1 MGVSRRLNAV
11 ESATFRLAPL
21 SKGGELDD
29 LSVASPMKSEH
40 VLNSARQNARL
51 RHKRAGLDLCMSEL
65 NLTLTAKPSTVS
77 TGVNW
82 TQNATILHRHH
93 HRRHRCRCRGRGRC
107 AKCTAFADAMV
118 FVVCKTGS
126 RRWMTA
132 PWNTSVSG
140 RTRAERDAGV

>member
-1 MGVSRRLNAV
+1 
-11 ESATFRLAPL
+11 
-21 SKGGELDD
+21 
-29 LSVASPMKSEH
+29 MKSEH
-40 VLNSARQNARL
+40 VLNSARQKARL

-93 HRRHRCRCRGRGRC
+93 HRRHRCRCRGRC

-140 RTRAERDAGV
+140 RTSRERCRRLTLRDPSRLPAAFRVCSQSAIFAAI